1 MQEEGNQGF
10 SGEGWDLG
18 QEARMQ
24 LPLSVFIFLFLCIG
38 LPKEQSSYDDQ
49 QHNHKPAPMMPGRG
63 LSTVVSR

>member
-18 QEARMQ
+18 QEAEMQ
-24 LPLSVFIFLFLCIG
+24 PASFSLHLPLLCVG

-49 QHNHKPAPMMPGRG
+49 QHNHDSPYDAWQG